1 MKGREKIKISTEE
14 NLHMGNMNKRKFA
27 HGKIYTLDDMLAH
40 FIFSNKC
47 DYPDNTL
54 GFNLG
59 PKTSLCDRP
68 NSLDKSRLL
77 AV

>member
-1 MKGREKIKISTEE
+1 M
-14 NLHMGNMNKRKFA
+14 NLNDVFSND
-27 HGKIYTLDDMLAH
+27 ITLDYIKLNELKT
-40 FIFSNKC
+40 IFAFN
-47 DYPDNTL
+47 YLNPDNTL

-68 NSLDKSRLL
+68 NSLDKSRLW